1 MERKRTNRDEKHLKK
16 AGARRSPLNWWEHSA
31 VLRNEHL
38 QRQTNAMLLTK
49 CEYLRAFRQGAKF
62 CLKKMRR

>member
-1 MERKRTNRDEKHLKK
+1 MERKRTNRDEKYLKK

-38 QRQTNAMLLTK
+38 QRQTNAMS
-49 CEYLRAFRQGAKF
+49 
-62 CLKKMRR
+62 